1 MPAAAVDSDGVHPC
15 EGMATSSILL
25 MSDLFQLHVEMNSRV
40 HRPGGNSAD
49 LLLDGAGTRDAQFHD
64 STEKGKMTTPL
75 PVGKY
80 IAGGEEFGKRLAKV
94 ERWVNAGVPDLRD
107 GRALRA
113 GYLM

>member
-49 LLLDGAGTRDAQFHD
+49 LLLDGAGGA
-64 STEKGKMTTPL
+64 
-75 PVGKY
+75 
-80 IAGGEEFGKRLAKV
+80 
-94 ERWVNAGVPDLRD
+94 
-107 GRALRA
+107 
-113 GYLM
+113 